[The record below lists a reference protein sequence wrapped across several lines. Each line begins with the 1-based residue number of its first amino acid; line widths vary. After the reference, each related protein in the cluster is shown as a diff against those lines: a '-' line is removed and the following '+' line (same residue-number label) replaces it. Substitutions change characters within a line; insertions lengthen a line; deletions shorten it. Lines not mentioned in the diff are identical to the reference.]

1 MVGGCDLYGGS
12 KPLAGLVVV
21 SMKRQQSTGRGGDQC
36 VTGAIMQ
43 RRVGELASVVDRAVA
58 AMIRTG
64 KMHQVPSVMQ
74 TSTGKGMQL
83 LNTELARLVKE
94 GVIDR
99 SEGVRCAVDKVELTK
114 LLPPVA

>member
-1 MVGGCDLYGGS
+1 VDRIIDVFPAQQQNQVRTMLAETLKGVVAQTLCKKVGG
-12 KPLAGLVVV
+12 
-21 SMKRQQSTGRGGDQC
+21 GR
-36 VTGAIMQ
+36 VAAVEI
-43 RRVGELASVVDRAVA
+43 LIVDRAVA
-58 AMIRTG
+58 AMVRTG

-74 TSTGKGMQL
+74 TSAGKGMQL

-99 SEGVRCAVDKVELTK
+99 SEGVRCAVDKAEFTK